1 MLSRIMVAI
10 VGIPLL
16 IYILY
21 SGGFPL
27 LIFTNVIVGMAAY
40 EFYNMAEMGGKKPYK
55 LAGIIGAVAVPN
67 VLFLSELDIIKIDNT
82 GILALF
88 VILLIG
94 YRVLQNK
101 VENSSCDIGVTVL
114 GVLYVSVLFSHVI
127 LISFLPNGGK
137 WLLTAQIMVWV
148 CDSFAYFT
156 GLTIGRKIFDRGF
169 SSISPKK
176 SIEGALGGIFFTIV
190 SLFFLDKYFKL
201 VDGGNLELF
210 NIILMGIFISIVAQI
225 GDLGESMFKREFK
238 VKDSGTILR
247 GHGGILDRFDS
258 MLFVAPVVYYLLKL
272 VVLK

>member
-21 SGGFPL
+21 HGGFPL
-27 LIFTNVIVGMAAY
+27 LLFVNVIVGMGAY
-40 EFYNMAEMGGKKPYK
+40 EFYNMAEMGGKKPHK
-55 LAGIIGAVAVPN
+55 AAGIIGALLIPN
-67 VLFLSELDIIKIDNT
+67 VLFFNELGTLSIDVT
-82 GILALF
+82 GLLAFF
-88 VILLIG
+88 VIFLIG
-94 YRVLQNK
+94 YRVLENK
-101 VENSSCDIGVTVL
+101 VENASVDIGETVL
-114 GVLYVSVLFSHVI
+114 GALYISVLFSHVI

-156 GLTIGRKIFDRGF
+156 GMAIGRKIFNRGF

-176 SIEGALGGIFFTIV
+176 SIEGSIGGTVFTII
-190 SLFFLDKYFKL
+190 SLYLLEKYF
-201 VDGGNLELF
+201 NLLNNGELGMT
-210 NIILMGIFISIVAQI
+210 NIVIIGIFISIIAQI

-238 VKDSGTILR
+238 VKDSGSILK

-258 MLFVAPVVYYLLKL
+258 MLFVAPTVYYLLKFI
-272 VVLK
+272 VL

>member
-21 SGGFPL
+21 HGGFPL
-27 LIFTNVIVGMAAY
+27 LLFVNVIVGMGAY
-40 EFYNMAEMGGKKPYK
+40 EFYNMAEMGGKKPHK
-55 LAGIIGAVAVPN
+55 TAGIIGALLIPN
-67 VLFLSELDIIKIDNT
+67 VLFFNELGTLSIDVA
-82 GILALF
+82 GLLAFF
-88 VILLIG
+88 VIFLIG
-94 YRVLQNK
+94 YRVLENK
-101 VENSSCDIGVTVL
+101 VENASVDIGETIL
-114 GVLYVSVLFSHVI
+114 GALYISVLFSHVI

-156 GLTIGRKIFDRGF
+156 GMAIGRKIFNRGF

-176 SIEGALGGIFFTIV
+176 SIEGSIGGTVFTII
-190 SLFFLDKYFKL
+190 SLYFLEKYFHL
-201 VDGGNLELF
+201 LNNRELGMT
-210 NIILMGIFISIVAQI
+210 NIIIIGIFISVIAQI

-238 VKDSGTILR
+238 VKDSGTILK

-258 MLFVAPVVYYLLKL
+258 MLFVAPTVYYLLKFI
-272 VVLK
+272 VL

>member
-21 SGGFPL
+21 HGGFPL
-27 LIFTNVIVGMAAY
+27 LLFVNVIVGMGAY
-40 EFYNMAEMGGKKPYK
+40 EFYNMAEMGGKKPHK
-55 LAGIIGAVAVPN
+55 VAGIIGALLIPN
-67 VLFLSELDIIKIDNT
+67 VLFFNELGTLSIDVT
-82 GILALF
+82 GLLAFF
-88 VILLIG
+88 VIFLIG
-94 YRVLQNK
+94 YRVLENK
-101 VENSSCDIGVTVL
+101 VENASVDTRETVL
-114 GVLYVSVLFSHVI
+114 GALYISVLFSHAI

-156 GLTIGRKIFDRGF
+156 GMAIGRKIFNRGF

-176 SIEGALGGIFFTIV
+176 SIEGSIGGTVFTII
-190 SLFFLDKYFKL
+190 SLYLLEKYF
-201 VDGGNLELF
+201 NLLNNGELGMT
-210 NIILMGIFISIVAQI
+210 NIVIIGIFISIIAQI

-238 VKDSGTILR
+238 VKDSGSILK

-258 MLFVAPVVYYLLKL
+258 MLFVAPTVYYLLKFI
-272 VVLK
+272 VL

>member
-101 VENSSCDIGVTVL
+101 VENSSGDIGVTVL

>member
-21 SGGFPL
+21 HGGFPL
-27 LIFTNVIVGMAAY
+27 LLFVNVIVGMGAY
-40 EFYNMAEMGGKKPYK
+40 EFYNMAEMGGKKPHK
-55 LAGIIGAVAVPN
+55 VAGIIGALLIPN
-67 VLFLSELDIIKIDNT
+67 VLFFNELGTLSIDVT
-82 GILALF
+82 GLLAFF
-88 VILLIG
+88 VIFLIG
-94 YRVLQNK
+94 YRVLENK
-101 VENSSCDIGVTVL
+101 VENASVDIGETVL
-114 GVLYVSVLFSHVI
+114 GALYISVLFSHAI

-156 GLTIGRKIFDRGF
+156 GMAIGRKIFNRGF

-176 SIEGALGGIFFTIV
+176 SIEGSIGGTVFTII
-190 SLFFLDKYFKL
+190 SLYLLEKYF
-201 VDGGNLELF
+201 NLLNNGELGMT
-210 NIILMGIFISIVAQI
+210 NIVIIGIFISIIAQI

-238 VKDSGTILR
+238 VKDSGSILK

-258 MLFVAPVVYYLLKL
+258 MLFVAPTVYYLLKFI
-272 VVLK
+272 VL